1 MNEKLMSA
9 SMQETAKKV
18 VDVSPTLTEQMASY
32 WSNVRYEELPPE
44 IVNLCKRSLLDTVVV
59 GRRGAETPEAQV
71 TARGSLRFVPVSGS
85 TSTLWGMS
93 RKATPG
99 LAARI
104 NGTSSHALELDDFGG
119 CGHSGAC
126 VVPAFCSLADA
137 VGADGR
143 TVLRAVAAGYDV
155 AARVLDGAGG
165 YRTHNDRG
173 WHSTGTCGT
182 FGAAAGAAA
191 LLGLDADQT
200 TAALGIAGSLASGTW
215 AFLADGD
222 TTKRFHPGMAAENG
236 VKAACLA
243 AAGMTG
249 PRAVLEATYGGFF
262 SLFSGPEAKPED
274 TVADLGTNFRIA
286 GTGIKIYACC
296 KGIHSQIE
304 ALLEIVVP
312 RKIQP
317 LDIDTIVVHGAPR
330 TVRLFSNRNIESVL
344 NAQFSLPYSMA
355 VAAVFGEASLDQ
367 FVPPQTRNTEVNRL
381 MSRVHVRGDRDL
393 GPFDEPEVEV
403 RLVSGE
409 TFMNHVPVSKGVFSR
424 PVSTEELFRKHQVL
438 GESVMGEKLSLL
450 RKALN
455 QLEQIKDFREV
466 SSLLEA

>member
-1 MNEKLMSA
+1 MSA
-9 SMQETAKKV
+9 TMQGPKTFA
-18 VDVSPTLTEQMASY
+18 DGSPTLTERIASY
-32 WSNVRYEELPPE
+32 WSNVRYEELPLE
-44 IVNLCKRSLLDTVVV
+44 IVNLCKRSLLDTLVV

-71 TARGSLRFVPVSGS
+71 TANGSLRFVPAAGS

-126 VVPAFCSLADA
+126 VIPAVCSLADA
-137 VGADGR
+137 IGADGK

-165 YRTHNDRG
+165 YRSHNDRG

-191 LLGLDADQT
+191 LLGLDVKQT

-215 AFLADGD
+215 AFLSDGAA
-222 TTKRFHPGMAAENG
+222 TKRFHPGMAAENG
-236 VKAACLA
+236 VEAACLA

-249 PRAVLEATYGGFF
+249 PRAVLEAAYGGFF

-274 TVADLGTNFRIA
+274 TVADLGVNFRIA

-304 ALLEIVVP
+304 ALLDIVVP
-312 RKIQP
+312 RKIRSI
-317 LDIDTIVVHGAPR
+317 DIDTIVVHGAPR
-330 TVRLFSNRNIESVL
+330 TVRLFSNRHIESVL
-344 NAQFSLPYSMA
+344 DAQFSLPYSMA
-355 VAAVFGEASLDQ
+355 VAAVHGEASLDQ
-367 FVPPQTRNTEVNRL
+367 FVPPQNYNPQVRRL
-381 MSRVHVRGDRDL
+381 ISRVDVRGDRDL
-393 GPFDEPEVEV
+393 GPFDEPGVEV
-403 RLVSGE
+403 GLVSGE

-438 GESVMGEKLSLL
+438 GEPVLGEKLSLL
-450 RKALN
+450 RRALDH
-455 QLEQIKDFREV
+455 LERIRDFQEV
-466 SSLLEA
+466 SSLLGA